1 MCGNTAEY
9 SFERLIAPVGL
20 NTFLNE
26 YYEKLPLILHR
37 QDAAYYDG
45 LASLD
50 MVDHYLTTTQPRHPA
65 VALVRNDQPAKT
77 EDFTGADRRIDPT
90 SVFRHFADGWTVVLT
105 QMQSNFPALAS
116 LCRAAEGQFSGQ
128 FKTNLYLTPAGA
140 QGFAPHWDTHDVF
153 VLQIHGSKVWT
164 LYDTQLELPL
174 RGQARDKVKDKA
186 GAVSQEF
193 TLHAGDMLY
202 CPRGLIHAARSTD
215 ESSLHITCGLMA
227 RTWADLILESVAS
240 LALKHPALR
249 KNLPPGFA
257 MDGFDAAA
265 YEPEFRAMMGIVQKH
280 APLKPIFD
288 LMAEQFI
295 TTRTPLV
302 TGQMRQMAA
311 LDKLTPATRV
321 GARPDLV
328 WRIAKDGERITLAC
342 HNVAIAL
349 PAFTEPALR
358 HALAAADFAPAELPG
373 ALDDES
379 KVTLV
384 RRLISEGLVRALDS

>member
-1 MCGNTAEY
+1 MLANTAEY
-9 SFERLIAPVGL
+9 SFEKLIAPVGL
-20 NTFLNE
+20 DAFFQE
-26 YYEKLPLILHR
+26 YYEKKPLILQR
-37 QDAAYYDG
+37 QEPDYFDG

-77 EDFTGADRRIDPT
+77 EDFTGTDRRIDPT
-90 SVFRHFADGWTVVLT
+90 SVFRHFAEGWTVVLT

-128 FKTNLYLTPAGA
+128 FKTNLYMTPAGA

-202 CPRGLIHAARSTD
+202 CPRGLIHAAHSTD

-227 RTWADLILESVAS
+227 RTWADLIPGIRRQPRAEAPG
-240 LALKHPALR
+240 AAQEPAAGLR
-249 KNLPPGFA
+249 QGRFRTRR
-257 MDGFDAAA
+257 A
-265 YEPEFRAMMGIVQKH
+265 YEPEFRALMGIVQKH

-288 LMAEQFI
+288 LMADQFL
-295 TTRTPLV
+295 TTRTPAGDRPDAADGDA
-302 TGQMRQMAA
+302 GQACAHHPRGRA
-311 LDKLTPATRV
+311 
-321 GARPDLV
+321 ARPGVAPREGRREHHPDLPQ
-328 WRIAKDGERITLAC
+328 R
-342 HNVAIAL
+342 
-349 PAFTEPALR
+349 R
-358 HALAAADFAPAELPG
+358 HHAAGLHRGRAAACAERGGLCAGGFAGG
-373 ALDDES
+373 A
-379 KVTLV
+379 
-384 RRLISEGLVRALDS
+384 G